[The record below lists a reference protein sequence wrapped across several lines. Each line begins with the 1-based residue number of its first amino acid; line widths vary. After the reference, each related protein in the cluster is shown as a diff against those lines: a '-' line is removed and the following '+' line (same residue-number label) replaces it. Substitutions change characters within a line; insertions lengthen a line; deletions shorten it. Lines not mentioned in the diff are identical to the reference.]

1 MKSLYA
7 DYIRV
12 IKKSLPNALISWDI
26 SPWLSEKEMTEYWAH
41 FKGLNIDYIHMANG
55 RAQANSSQI
64 KPNQLKWSFMNKL
77 TGKKM
82 LADSG

>member
-7 DYIRV
+7 DYIKV

-26 SPWLSEKEMTEYWAH
+26 SPWLTEKQMIQYWGF
-41 FKGLNIDYIHMANG
+41 FKSLDIDYIHMANG
-55 RAQANSSQI
+55 RAQANSSEI
-64 KPNQLKWSFMNKL
+64 KPNQLKWSFMNNL